1 MSKAAGIIFILAGL
15 GVASSLLAI
24 GPEAEQDPR
33 KPVASGNQSIAAP
46 VPAKEPPESAA
57 PRPGAAPKQAQ
68 VRPVP
73 PSAANSPPP
82 KFSAPVVVML
92 PYRAEPLPAGP
103 KHKVGSLPRDRASLA
118 RELQLELKRVGC
130 YAAEPNG
137 VWTPASRKAMKS
149 FTDRVNASLPVDA
162 PDEILLALVQA
173 HRGEACGAPCPAGQ
187 GLAEDGRCLPGAILA
202 QAARKAPA
210 PVVAAAARP
219 RGGPQ
224 ADKPAPAIA
233 AWSTTST
240 VLPPPPSPPPAI
252 PGRMALAGP
261 MSDAAPPTIGEAPPG
276 PADPA
281 VHTAK
286 PQAGAAERARRARA
300 HERAHRYEAR
310 SYGRRNGFVE
320 SVLFSRHSLF

>member
-1 MSKAAGIIFILAGL
+1 MSKAVGAIFILAGL

-24 GPEAEQDPR
+24 GPKAEQDRR
-33 KPVASGNQSIAAP
+33 KPVAVGNPSVVAQ
-46 VPAKEPPESAA
+46 VPAKEPSEGAV
-57 PRPGAAPKQAQ
+57 PRPGATPKQAQ

-73 PSAANSPPP
+73 PSAAHSPPP
-82 KFSAPVVVML
+82 RFSAPVVVML

-103 KHKVGSLPRDRASLA
+103 KHRVGSLPRDRASLA
-118 RELQLELKRVGC
+118 RELQLELRRVGC

-149 FTDRVNASLPVDA
+149 FTERVNASLPVGE

-202 QAARKAPA
+202 QAARKASA
-210 PVVAAAARP
+210 PTVIAARP
-219 RGGPQ
+219 RGPQ

-233 AWSTTST
+233 AWSTTSA
-240 VLPPPPSPPPAI
+240 VLPPPPSPPPALA
-252 PGRMALAGP
+252 GRMALAGP
-261 MSDAAPPTIGEAPPG
+261 MSDVAPATIGEAPPG

-281 VHTAK
+281 VHTPK
-286 PQAGAAERARRARA
+286 PPAGAAERARRARA
-300 HERAHRYEAR
+300 HDRAHRYEAR
-310 SYGRRNGFVE
+310 SYGRRHGFVE

>member
-1 MSKAAGIIFILAGL
+1 MSKAVGAIFILAGL

-24 GPEAEQDPR
+24 GPEAVQDR
-33 KPVASGNQSIAAP
+33 KPVAPGNPNLAAP
-46 VPAKEPPESAA
+46 VPAKEPSESAV
-57 PRPGAAPKQAQ
+57 PRPGATPKQAQ
-68 VRPVP
+68 VRPVS
-73 PSAANSPPP
+73 PSATNSPPP

-118 RELQLELKRVGC
+118 RALQLELKRVGC

-149 FTDRVNASLPVDA
+149 FTDRVNASLPVGE

-202 QAARKAPA
+202 QAARKTPA
-210 PVVAAAARP
+210 PTVAAARP
-219 RGGPQ
+219 RGPQ

-233 AWSTTST
+233 AWSTTSAAT
-240 VLPPPPSPPPAI
+240 APPLSPPPAI

-261 MSDAAPPTIGEAPPG
+261 MSDAAPPVLGEAPPG

-281 VHTAK
+281 VHTPK
-286 PQAGAAERARRARA
+286 PQAGAAERARRVRT
-300 HERAHRYEAR
+300 HDRAHRYEAR
-310 SYGRRNGFVE
+310 SYGRRHGFVE
-320 SVLFSRHSLF
+320 AVLFSRHSLF

>member
-1 MSKAAGIIFILAGL
+1 MSKAVGMIFILAGL

-24 GPEAEQDPR
+24 GPEAEQDLR
-33 KPVASGNQSIAAP
+33 KPVASGNPILAAP
-46 VPAKEPPESAA
+46 VPIKEPPESAA
-57 PRPGAAPKQAQ
+57 VAPKQAQ
-68 VRPVP
+68 VHPVP
-73 PSAANSPPP
+73 PSAAHSPPP

-130 YAAEPNG
+130 YAAEPSG

-149 FTDRVNASLPVDA
+149 FTDRVNASLPVGE

-210 PVVAAAARP
+210 PAVAAAARP
-219 RGGPQ
+219 RGGPP

-233 AWSTTST
+233 AWSTTSAAM
-240 VLPPPPSPPPAI
+240 PPPLSPPPAI

-261 MSDAAPPTIGEAPPG
+261 MRDAPPPVIGEAPPG

-281 VHTAK
+281 VQNPKPTA
-286 PQAGAAERARRARA
+286 AAAERTRRARA

-310 SYGRRNGFVE
+310 TYGRRNGFVE

>member
-1 MSKAAGIIFILAGL
+1 MSKAVGIIFILAGL
-15 GVASSLLAI
+15 GVASSLLTI

-33 KPVASGNQSIAAP
+33 KPVAPGNPILAAP
-46 VPAKEPPESAA
+46 VPVNEPPESAV
-57 PRPGAAPKQAQ
+57 PRPGASPKQAQ

-73 PSAANSPPP
+73 PSATNSPPP

-118 RELQLELKRVGC
+118 RALQLELKRVGC

-149 FTDRVNASLPVDA
+149 FTDRVNASLPVGE

-202 QAARKAPA
+202 QAARKASA
-210 PVVAAAARP
+210 PMVAAARP
-219 RGGPQ
+219 RGPQ
-224 ADKPAPAIA
+224 ADKPAPPIA
-233 AWSTTST
+233 AWSTTSAA
-240 VLPPPPSPPPAI
+240 LPPPLSPPPPIA
-252 PGRMALAGP
+252 GRMALAGP
-261 MSDAAPPTIGEAPPG
+261 MSDAAPPVIGEVPPG

-281 VHTAK
+281 VQNPK

-310 SYGRRNGFVE
+310 SYGRRHGFVE
-320 SVLFSRHSLF
+320 SVLFNRHSLF

>member
-1 MSKAAGIIFILAGL
+1 MSKAVGAIFILAGL
-15 GVASSLLAI
+15 GVASSLLLI

-33 KPVASGNQSIAAP
+33 KPVAVGNPSVVAR
-46 VPAKEPPESAA
+46 VPAKEPSESAV
-57 PRPGAAPKQAQ
+57 PRPGATPKQAQ

-73 PSAANSPPP
+73 PSAAHSPPP
-82 KFSAPVVVML
+82 RFSAPVVVML

-103 KHKVGSLPRDRASLA
+103 KHRVGSLPRDRASLA
-118 RELQLELKRVGC
+118 RELQLELRRVGC

-149 FTDRVNASLPVDA
+149 FTERVNASLPVGE

-202 QAARKAPA
+202 HARKSSAPT
-210 PVVAAAARP
+210 VAAAARP

-233 AWSTTST
+233 AWSTTTSSA
-240 VLPPPPSPPPAI
+240 LPPPPSPPPVI
-252 PGRMALAGP
+252 TGRMALAGP
-261 MSDAAPPTIGEAPPG
+261 MSDAAPPVIGEAPPG
-276 PADPA
+276 PTDPA
-281 VHTAK
+281 VHTTK
-286 PQAGAAERARRARA
+286 PLAGAAERARRARA
-300 HERAHRYEAR
+300 HDRAHRYEAR
-310 SYGRRNGFVE
+310 SYGRRHGFVE
-320 SVLFSRHSLF
+320 LVLFSRHSLF

>member
-1 MSKAAGIIFILAGL
+1 MSKAVGIIFILAGL

-24 GPEAEQDPR
+24 GPEAEQDLR
-33 KPVASGNQSIAAP
+33 KPVAPGNPSVATP

-57 PRPGAAPKQAQ
+57 PRPGPAPKHAQ

-73 PSAANSPPP
+73 PSAFNAPAP

-92 PYRAEPLPAGP
+92 PYRAEPLPAGT
-103 KHKVGSLPRDRASLA
+103 KHTVGSLPRDRASLTRA
-118 RELQLELKRVGC
+118 LQLELKRVGC

-149 FTDRVNASLPVDA
+149 FTDRVNASLPVGE

-202 QAARKAPA
+202 QAARKASA
-210 PVVAAAARP
+210 PTVAVAARP
-219 RGGPQ
+219 RTPQ
-224 ADKPAPAIA
+224 AAKPAPAIA
-233 AWSTTST
+233 AWSTTSAAM
-240 VLPPPPSPPPAI
+240 PPPLTPPPAI
-252 PGRMALAGP
+252 AGRMALAGP
-261 MSDAAPPTIGEAPPG
+261 MSDAAPPG

-281 VHTAK
+281 VHSPK

-300 HERAHRYEAR
+300 HERTHRYEAR
-310 SYGRRNGFVE
+310 SYGRRHGFVE
-320 SVLFSRHSLF
+320 LVLFSRHSLF